1 MPDGTGARTGHRN
14 SILRDRD
21 DAGLAPDPV
30 LDKPKPVGDIDVHAG
45 NNWVN
50 NALTKPADR

>member
-50 NALTKPADR
+50 KAGS